1 MVIQRLV
8 RGNVAW
14 PRLETVVR
22 KLMARYDRDEAAV
35 RFLDADNWLSTPFVL
50 DDEFFVK
57 VMSRQNSIVHAVFTT
72 GRNLAAFSAGTEG
85 FFEHY
90 ANPYQMAEHELT
102 ATERMREVGVNAPEP
117 VEALE
122 IDDLGV
128 LVLEYLDGFE
138 PLGDVGVE
146 RASELAPALFEN
158 LATLHRNGLAHG
170 DLRAENVLVLDDELY
185 FIDATKLREDEIP
198 ESISDARES
207 ARRYDLASALAALEP
222 LIGADTAVAAAS
234 GVYPAADLLGA
245 REYLG
250 FIDIRPDHDFDG
262 PALRGAIDHRT
273 AMSDEESEE
282 TAADGG

>member
-22 KLMARYDRDEAAV
+22 KLMTRYDRDEAAV

-50 DDEFFVK
+50 DDEFFIK
-57 VMSRQNSIVHAVFTT
+57 VISRQNSIVHAVFTT

-90 ANPYQMAEHELT
+90 GNPYQMAEHELT

-122 IDDLGV
+122 IDELGV

-138 PLGDVGVE
+138 PLGDVRAE
-146 RASELAPALFEN
+146 RAGELAPALFEN
-158 LATLHRNGLAHG
+158 LETLHRNGLAHG
-170 DLRAENVLVLDDELY
+170 DLRAENVLVLDGELY

-207 ARRYDLASALAALEP
+207 ARQYDLASALAALEP
-222 LIGADTAVAAAS
+222 LIGADPAVAAAS
-234 GVYPAADLLGA
+234 DVYPVDDLLGA

-273 AMSDEESEE
+273 AMPDEWGEE

>member
-22 KLMARYDRDEAAV
+22 ELMARYDRESARV

-90 ANPYQMAEHELT
+90 ANPFQMAEHELT

-138 PLGDVGVE
+138 PLGDVGPE
-146 RASELAPALFEN
+146 RATELAPALFEN
-158 LATLHRNGLAHG
+158 LAMLHRNNLAHG
-170 DLRAENVLVLDDELY
+170 DLRAENVLVLDEELY

-207 ARRYDLASALAALEP
+207 ARQYDLASALAALEP

-234 GVYPAADLLGA
+234 GVYSPEDLLGA

-262 PALRGAIDHRT
+262 PALRGAIDHQ
-273 AMSDEESEE
+273 
-282 TAADGG
+282 TAAPSGTDGEPADRD